1 MVIETGLLSES
12 FQFLILT
19 HFKKTQMQAE
29 KPIFQQ
35 TQMPETNY
43 TNEETKFG
51 IKKKKVLEPMK
62 KPEILLLNDSQ
73 NNISDCEEIPGK

>member
-51 IKKKKVLEPMK
+51 IKKKVLEPMK

>member
-1 MVIETGLLSES
+1 MVIETGRLLSES
-12 FQFLILT
+12 FQFLIQT
-19 HFKKTQMQAE
+19 HFQKTQLQAE

-51 IKKKKVLEPMK
+51 IKKVLEQMK
-62 KPEILLLNDSQ
+62 KPEILLLNNSQ
-73 NNISDCEEIPGK
+73 NNISDCEKSSGK